1 MVIKEVVCCLQI
13 VTKVVVVQYICGHI
27 STMNLEMNC
36 FHRRIV
42 KKNQLRVPYVC
53 VLLYKFFL
61 VKKSW
66 LLFVNLTAA
75 VIYGRDLHCHVLMF
89 CNVEC

>member
-36 FHRRIV
+36 FHRR
-42 KKNQLRVPYVC
+42 KC
-53 VLLYKFFL
+53 E
-61 VKKSW
+61 KKSVKGTIC
-66 LLFVNLTAA
+66 LCTI
-75 VIYGRDLHCHVLMF
+75 IYIFLG
-89 CNVEC
+89 

>member
-36 FHRRIV
+36 FHRR
-42 KKNQLRVPYVC
+42 KC
-53 VLLYKFFL
+53 E
-61 VKKSW
+61 KKSVKGTIC
-66 LLFVNLTAA
+66 LCT
-75 VIYGRDLHCHVLMF
+75 II
-89 CNVEC
+89 